1 MDRSACETEI
11 QRVRE
16 GTANI
21 LQHLAECGTMTFVDD
36 EYDAFAGE
44 LLHFL
49 FGDMPLAC
57 FDVAHFL
64 NGRDDKRVLRV
75 DACQLRLEHIRV
87 FRTLHI
93 VGIIGDTTQIDP
105 FLLESMDIIERV
117 QRVTEPFKKANR
129 KFHPEDTV
137 IDCGYGVK
145 VGGGNFQVMA
155 GPCSVEGRNL
165 IEIARAVK
173 AAGATMLRGGA
184 YKPRTSP
191 YAYQGMG
198 EKGLDLLMEASAE
211 LGMPVVTEVMDPR
224 DVQTF
229 LDHGV
234 HVMQIGARNA
244 QNFTLLK
251 EVGKTQVP
259 VLLKRGMS
267 ETIDEL
273 LMGAEYIMSEGNP
286 NVMLCERGIRT
297 FETRTRNT
305 FDVNAIPVLHHLTH
319 LPVIADP
326 SHSTGYTRY
335 VRPAAYAAVAAG
347 ADGLEVEVHDNPSQA
362 WSDGAQAL
370 TPEQFDD
377 AMRRIA
383 LIREAV
389 CADLPEEE

>member
-1 MDRSACETEI
+1 MIAIVKGSASEEQLGHFVQWIENRGLKTDVSRGEDET
-11 QRVRE
+11 
-16 GTANI
+16 
-21 LQHLAECGTMTFVDD
+21 
-36 EYDAFAGE
+36 
-44 LLHFL
+44 
-49 FGDMPLAC
+49 
-57 FDVAHFL
+57 
-64 NGRDDKRVLRV
+64 
-75 DACQLRLEHIRV
+75 
-87 FRTLHI
+87 I

-155 GPCSVEGRNL
+155 GPCSVEGKNL

-173 AAGATMLRGGA
+173 ASGATILRGGA

-198 EKGLDLLMEASAE
+198 KRGLDLLMEAGAE
-211 LGMPVVTEVMDPR
+211 LEMPVVTEIMDPR

-234 HVMQIGARNA
+234 QVMQIGARNA

-347 ADGLEVEVHDNPSQA
+347 ADGLEIEVHDNPSQA

>member
-1 MDRSACETEI
+1 MIAIVKGSASEEQLGHFVQWIENRGLKTDVSRGEDET
-11 QRVRE
+11 
-16 GTANI
+16 
-21 LQHLAECGTMTFVDD
+21 
-36 EYDAFAGE
+36 
-44 LLHFL
+44 
-49 FGDMPLAC
+49 
-57 FDVAHFL
+57 
-64 NGRDDKRVLRV
+64 
-75 DACQLRLEHIRV
+75 
-87 FRTLHI
+87 I

-137 IDCGYGVK
+137 VDCGLGVK

-370 TPEQFDD
+370 TPAQFDD

-389 CADLPEEE
+389 CADLSEEE